1 MPCTYCM
8 ANRLVYRPD
17 ALHTCGCVSRTAGN
31 LKPNTIANCHQALKL
46 KFDPSGASRLR
57 SRGHRCRSLSW
68 HRATTPGSWAKPSG
82 LQQSPMVQ
90 FQNTHMHMIYAVHI
104 YIYSYSIHMH
114 TVQDHHK
121 FTEMCVYMHKGL
133 YTCMYINQC
142 SVCTQYI
149 ITHTQ

>member
-104 YIYSYSIHMH
+104 YIAIVYTCIQCKIIINS
-114 TVQDHHK
+114 QR
-121 FTEMCVYMHKGL
+121 CVY
-133 YTCMYINQC
+133 TCIKVYIHAC
-142 SVCTQYI
+142 I
-149 ITHTQ
+149 